1 MTKLRTFASTVGV
14 ALLGLTIFSSAA
26 SAEGESITLKT
37 VVKPL
42 GGKLYKEVRVPA
54 STSVSAQVNT
64 PPSSPKVNPLKR
76 AVMRFPTDLTYN
88 PNNRKTP
95 VCPDSALG
103 TQSNLA
109 AGVAATV
116 KLCPRSVIGNG
127 TAEIY
132 LAKINTPAALIS
144 DPQMVIFNGGRDG
157 NGNARMKIYAYSKS
171 TNSGILMTGSL
182 TRKGIQ
188 NVAIPVL
195 SNDSG
200 TANFVLRIPGP
211 PMTVEDPASPTGTS
225 IIKGLDPA
233 YARTKCSSGK
243 WVNRGT
249 FTLGERAYPS
259 GTDTGPETTVEATP
273 YTEFCKGLPGRA
285 KLTNAKAR
293 GPKFLRRGTRKVF
306 RVTVRNRGTAT
317 ARNVKVRVSGFGRGQ
332 ARTAKIAPGKW
343 RTIRVRV
350 RITGPKG
357 RAGRI
362 VFRVSS
368 KGTGIRTATRVRIA
382 RR

>member
-14 ALLGLTIFSSAA
+14 ALLGLTISSSAA

-225 IIKGLDPA
+225 
-233 YARTKCSSGK
+233 
-243 WVNRGT
+243 
-249 FTLGERAYPS
+249 
-259 GTDTGPETTVEATP
+259 GP
-273 YTEFCKGLPGRA
+273 
-285 KLTNAKAR
+285 
-293 GPKFLRRGTRKVF
+293 
-306 RVTVRNRGTAT
+306 
-317 ARNVKVRVSGFGRGQ
+317 
-332 ARTAKIAPGKW
+332 
-343 RTIRVRV
+343 
-350 RITGPKG
+350 
-357 RAGRI
+357 
-362 VFRVSS
+362 
-368 KGTGIRTATRVRIA
+368 
-382 RR
+382 